1 MSKNKFEGF
10 FEDENHPA
18 INEFAPPPSK
28 YVEMLM
34 MICGQNN
41 QFYMDPKLRLIVA
54 GVMQHLT
61 NGIVEAQDRG
71 EKIDLH
77 VGYAAFM
84 MLLADRME
92 DSYEEYASEDEREQF
107 PIN

>member
-1 MSKNKFEGF
+1 
-10 FEDENHPA
+10 
-18 INEFAPPPSK
+18 
-28 YVEMLM
+28 
-34 MICGQNN
+34 
-41 QFYMDPKLRLIVA
+41 
-54 GVMQHLT
+54 VMQHLT